1 MNGVFPESAKWITDR
16 SYTCPKKASPVPMT
30 FLRRVKLG
38 KPVKQARLFAT
49 ALGIYEATINGKK
62 VGDRWFAPGF
72 TSYKHTLL
80 YQIYDVTDLLEK
92 ENELLFVVGGG
103 WAVGR
108 FTYENKSRITS
119 PRQALLA
126 GLQIVYEDGS
136 AENIGTDRDWRV
148 STRGAYKSGD
158 FYDGEIFDARIRAAD
173 IPWQN
178 ADVITPKHI
187 GKLTPDDAAPVT
199 AHETFAPEYIGR
211 TASGEAL
218 YDVGQNLAGV
228 VSCRIAGQNGQRIVI
243 RHAETLKNGELYTD
257 SLRTAKQTVTYICRD
272 GDQEYTPRLTYMGFR
287 YLGVS
292 GIEPEDINLKVS
304 ALYSDFE
311 TVGSFACSDERL
323 NRLQSAI
330 QWSGKSNLVD
340 IPTDCPQRDER
351 QGWTGDAAIFAGT
364 ANFNFS
370 LAEFWNKWLRDLR
383 DEQGHGGGIPLVV
396 PKHGNSAPTVA
407 TACWGDACVLV
418 PWAEY
423 LARGDKALLEAQY
436 PCIQKF
442 LGAAKKWALLSGPGK
457 HRRYIWRRLFQFGDW
472 CAPDGYIMDWMKKGG
487 EIATAYFAN
496 SCGVAAQIAEILHKE
511 EDRRYYEVLREKI
524 CKAYR
529 QIFTNGKGNLKK
541 EFQTAYVLPLYF
553 GMVTG
558 EERKNMANNLSRLVR
573 ENDWHLS
580 TGFPGTPYLLFALA
594 DNGYADDAY
603 RVLLQETCPSW
614 LYEIKQ
620 GATTL
625 WEQWNTITPEGEV
638 RDPSMNHYAYGA
650 VGDFLYRRVAG
661 LESVEGGYKRFRVR
675 PVPGGGLTWAKAETK
690 TPYGEAGCE
699 WRIENDVFTLNVTVP
714 DGTTCEIVLPGGG
727 KHTVSSGSHTFKEK
741 NNDH

>member
-1 MNGVFPESAKWITDR
+1 MNGVFPESAEWITDQA
-16 SYTCPKKASPVPMT
+16 YICPKKTSPVPMT
-30 FLRRVKLG
+30 FLRHVNLK

-49 ALGIYEATINGKK
+49 ALGVYEASLNGKK

-72 TSYKHTLL
+72 TSYRHTLL
-80 YQIYDVTDLLEK
+80 YQTYDVTTLLEE
-92 ENELLFVVGGG
+92 ENELVFTVGGG

-108 FTYENKSRITS
+108 FTYENKSRITA

-126 GLQIVYEDGS
+126 ELRIVYKDGS
-136 AENIGTDRDWRV
+136 SDTV
-148 STRGAYKSGD
+148 STDDTWSVSICGAYKSGD
-158 FYDGEIFDARIRAAD
+158 FYDGETFDARIRMSD
-173 IPWQN
+173 IPWRS
-178 ADVITPKHI
+178 ADVIKPKHI
-187 GKLTPDDAAPVT
+187 GALTPDDAAPVT
-199 AHETFAPEYIGR
+199 AHEAFAPVYLGC
-211 TASGEAL
+211 ANNGEHL

-228 VSCRIAGQNGQRIVI
+228 VSLYVKQGCGGQKITV
-243 RHAETLKNGELYTD
+243 RHAEALSRGDLYTA
-257 SLRTAKQTVTYICRD
+257 SLRTAKQTLTYICLD
-272 GDQEYTPRLTYMGFR
+272 GEQEYTPRLTYMGFR

-292 GIEPEDINLKVS
+292 GIEPEDISLKVS

-323 NRLQSAI
+323 NCLQSAI
-330 QWSGKSNLVD
+330 QWSGKSNLVE

-351 QGWTGDAAIFAGT
+351 QGWTGDAAIFAST
-364 ANFNFS
+364 ADFNFG
-370 LAEFWNKWLRDLR
+370 LAGFWNKWLRDLR

-407 TACWGDACVLV
+407 TAGWGDACVLV

-423 LARGDKALLEAQY
+423 LARGDKALLETQY
-436 PCIQKF
+436 QCIKKF
-442 LGAAKKWALLSGPGK
+442 LGAAKKWSLLSGPGK
-457 HRRYIWRRLFQFGDW
+457 YRRHIWRRLFQFGDW

-496 SCGVAAQIAEILHKE
+496 SCGIAARIAEILNRE
-511 EDRRYYEVLREKI
+511 EDRRYYEALREKI
-524 CKAYR
+524 CNSYSHV
-529 QIFTNGKGNLKK
+529 FTDGQGKLKK

-553 GMVTG
+553 GMVSG
-558 EERKNMANNLSRLVR
+558 EERENMALNLSRLVR

-594 DNGYADDAY
+594 DNGYVDDAY

-614 LYEIKQ
+614 LYEIKH

-625 WEQWNTITPEGEV
+625 WEQWNTVTPEGEV

-650 VGDFLYRRVAG
+650 VGDFLYRRIAG
-661 LESVEGGYKRFRVR
+661 LEPIEGGYKRFRVK

-690 TPYGEAGCE
+690 TPYGTVSAF
-699 WRIENDVFTLNVTVP
+699 WKIENGTLTLEVTVP
-714 DGTTCEIVLPGGG
+714 VSTTCEIELPSGR
-727 KHTVSSGSHTFKEK
+727 KETVASGMHHFTEICQ
-741 NNDH
+741 